1 MSWRLSNTLDS
12 GFCVETLEEALNKY
26 GSPEIFNTDR
36 GSQFTSSEFLSV
48 LTNRGITIS
57 MDGKGRAYDNIFV
70 ERLWRSVKYEDVY
83 LNGYETMPEAK
94 AGLEKYFDLYNR
106 ERFHQSLEYQTPE
119 QIYFDN
125 GRNLEKIAGS
135 LGDNF
140 LHLN

>member
-1 MSWRLSNTLDS
+1 
-12 GFCVETLEEALNKY
+12 
-26 GSPEIFNTDR
+26 
-36 GSQFTSSEFLSV
+36 
-48 LTNRGITIS
+48 

-70 ERLWRSVKYEDVY
+70 ELLWRSVKYEDVY